1 MMSILNSI
9 KKDKNSKKD
18 TSEKDILE
26 DEELITICGKLI
38 KVQVLLIIF
47 IYIFLE
53 WIKAMLC

>member
-1 MMSILNSI
+1 MMSILNNI
-9 KKDKNSKKD
+9 KKDKNSKKE
-18 TSEKDILE
+18 TSEKDMLE

-53 WIKAMLC
+53 LIKAMLC

>member
-18 TSEKDILE
+18 TSEKDMLE

-53 WIKAMLC
+53 LIKAMLC

>member
-18 TSEKDILE
+18 TSEKDMLE

-47 IYIFLE
+47 IYIF
-53 WIKAMLC
+53 